1 MHIKLL
7 LSLLFML
14 HLLTAVF
21 GQNLSEH
28 TWENRLVLV
37 LADSETNT
45 TYQAQ
50 LEELKSLPAA
60 MTERKLLVYQ
70 ITPKVYQ
77 KGVESTEKWTMGDL
91 LYKTY
96 KATNSDFE
104 IILIGLDGSIK
115 LRETELVSTEKLF
128 ALIDSMPMRSNEL
141 RRQGQD

>member
-1 MHIKLL
+1 MHTKFL
-7 LSLLFML
+7 LSLLFMF

-37 LADSETNT
+37 LANNETNT

-50 LEELKSLPAA
+50 LEELRSMPVA
-60 MTERKLLVYQ
+60 MKERKLLVYQ
-70 ITPKVYQ
+70 ITPNAYQ
-77 KGVESTEKWTMGDL
+77 KGMGNIEKWIMGDV

-96 KATNSDFE
+96 KATNSNFE
-104 IILIGLDGSIK
+104 IILLGLDGGIK
-115 LRETELVSTEKLF
+115 LRETELVSTKTLF

-141 RRQGQD
+141 RRQGQN